1 MKKSIS
7 AKQTREILKTQW
19 PELKYIWGFD
29 KRFTLFSSAEI
40 ENILK
45 EVTEIINEVS
55 EKYFGKK
62 MIFSD
67 EKFDCDDFALVTN
80 AFVKLQIAAME
91 LLHNGAIGE
100 VSMIYPTKVIHNQNI
115 FITDDLKVKLY
126 EPQAAKIIEPGQG
139 ESIFYVR
146 M

>member
-19 PELKYIWGFD
+19 PELKHIWGFD

-55 EKYFGKK
+55 EKYFEKK

-80 AFVKLQIAAME
+80 AFVKLKIATME

-100 VSMIYPTKVIHNQNI
+100 ASMIHPIKGIHNQNI
-115 FITDDLKVKLY
+115 FVTDDLKVKLY

>member
-1 MKKSIS
+1 
-7 AKQTREILKTQW
+7 
-19 PELKYIWGFD
+19 
-29 KRFTLFSSAEI
+29 
-40 ENILK
+40 
-45 EVTEIINEVS
+45 
-55 EKYFGKK
+55 

-80 AFVKLQIAAME
+80 AFVKLKIAAME

-100 VSMIYPTKVIHNQNI
+100 ASMIHPIKGIHNQNI

-126 EPQAAKIIEPGQG
+126 EPQADQIIEPGQG